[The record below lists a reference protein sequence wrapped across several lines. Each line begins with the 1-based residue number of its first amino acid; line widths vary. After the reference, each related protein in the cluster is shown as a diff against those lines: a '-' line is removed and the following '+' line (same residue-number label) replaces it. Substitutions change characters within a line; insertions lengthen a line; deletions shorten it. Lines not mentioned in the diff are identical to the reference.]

1 MPLDDDVKAF
11 ATTSNLAALTTLF
24 EDGHPQTQIMWVDAD
39 DDHLLINTQVDRQK
53 YRNVLDD
60 PRVAVTIWDADDP
73 YRYVEVRGRV
83 VGEFRGEDAMR
94 QNDVMSQRYR
104 GEPFDHSG
112 ITAERVVLRIAPDRV
127 VRRRV

>member
-11 ATTSNLAALTTLF
+11 ATTANLAAFTTLF
-24 EDGHPQTQIMWVDAD
+24 EDGSPQTQIMWVDAD

-53 YRNVLDD
+53 YRNVLAD
-60 PRVAVTIWDADDP
+60 PRVVVTVWDADDP

-83 VGEFRGEDAMR
+83 VDEFRGEAAMR

-112 ITAERVVLRIAPDRV
+112 ITGERVVLRIAPDRV
-127 VRRRV
+127 VRRQV